1 MAIMGAVAEKP
12 RIDEAAIMAV
22 LENVMDPAAVQ
33 SDINRRFAARKAK
46 NEQQQIAK
54 ERERMAEWLATYHL
68 NSESLRD
75 EQERKTNQKPE

>member
-1 MAIMGAVAEKP
+1 
-12 RIDEAAIMAV
+12 
-22 LENVMDPAAVQ
+22 MDPAAVQ

-46 NEQQQIAK
+46 NEQQQVAK

-75 EQERKTNQKPE
+75 EQEGKTNQKPE